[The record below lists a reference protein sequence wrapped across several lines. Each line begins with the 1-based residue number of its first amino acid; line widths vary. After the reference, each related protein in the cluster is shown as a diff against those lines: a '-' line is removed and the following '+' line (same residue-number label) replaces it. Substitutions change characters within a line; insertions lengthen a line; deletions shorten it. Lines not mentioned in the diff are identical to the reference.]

1 MTPPMTRATNA
12 QTTMATI
19 FRRPPDFCAGGCD
32 SPHSGQN
39 LVLLDSAALQPG
51 HVFGMAP
58 PKVDA
63 VMIPPGNVPAAG
75 VTRRDNAEEP
85 AERSS
90 GLPVAPVAC
99 LATMP
104 WRPPPGDMAQSPRGS
119 SGCGASAFA
128 ALGARLN
135 VASMPSTWG
144 YLIPSPAS
152 N

>member
-75 VTRRDNAEEP
+75 VTRRDNTGSPPNAP
-85 AERSS
+85 AGSLR
-90 GLPVAPVAC
+90 LLWPVALSGRLALRRVA
-99 LATMP
+99 L
-104 WRPPPGDMAQSPRGS
+104 RRHRGHHRDP
-119 SGCGASAFA
+119 
-128 ALGARLN
+128 LLT
-135 VASMPSTWG
+135 VEE
-144 YLIPSPAS
+144 
-152 N
+152 